1 MDWHVNI
8 KTERQ
13 TDLLTTYNDKNTIHI
28 LTDSLTKQGTD
39 LVTYRLIDKQAYTQT
54 GIQLNKQSDRHI
66 E

>member
-39 LVTYRLIDKQAYTQT
+39 LVTQRLIDKQAYTQT